1 MWSSIQLKSIIF
13 LIILLQG
20 FCYSFDEANVI
31 DLQPESSDIFPLAD
45 SSPSDILDNNNPA
58 AISSSS
64 SRKPGTTTP
73 SSGYTTSSPSYCGIG
88 GPQFD
93 EDEEDDDINSRIVG
107 GSVTKPN
114 EFPWQAFV
122 RVTTQT
128 GLVKYC
134 GGSLIAN
141 RWILTA
147 THCLL
152 SPRFDNIFT
161 SLKLL
166 IFL

>member
-1 MWSSIQLKSIIF
+1 MWSSIQLKSVIF

-58 AISSSS
+58 AISSS

-147 THCLL
+147 NHCLR
-152 SPRFDNIFT
+152 SPGYNIYPIY
-161 SLKLL
+161 S
-166 IFL
+166 